1 MKKRKYFIPIITILT
16 ASLFCGCGSQKKE
29 YVPGEVTDAG
39 YESEFLGLRFTTPED
54 FNLLGK
60 VEIDGMMETAM
71 PTADDIT
78 KETQKEYEDNTQI
91 TEFMATSEDAMT
103 LASVTLEK
111 TTESLED
118 YIETFKTDYFENM
131 DNNVI
136 NDVTIEINSQIV
148 GDIVNFGSTFYGE
161 AVASNNGNF
170 IGKDENGYYNALE
183 TEETMNALNWAL
195 DMLSTYDYPQPEGSE
210 WNYWQEAFVSG
221 CGAFIAG
228 ETYQAGSDWSE
239 MEDDFGFVC
248 FPKGPKASDYTNIIG
263 NNPCAIPACYDADK
277 AWKIAFAYDLYTEP
291 IPGFEDY
298 DGRDAGFYNSF
309 RDTESV
315 ELTIARMKEN
325 GRVTYHTMIPGL
337 DLGPD
342 VIWGISKDNTPA
354 QQAEAIRNTW
364 ASYLE
369 EANK

>member
-148 GDIVNFGSTFYGE
+148 GDI
-161 AVASNNGNF
+161 
-170 IGKDENGYYNALE
+170 
-183 TEETMNALNWAL
+183 
-195 DMLSTYDYPQPEGSE
+195 EGFE
-210 WNYWQEAFVSG
+210 L
-221 CGAFIAG
+221 AG
-228 ETYQAGSDWSE
+228 ETYKKLVFASTVDGYPLELTAIHYFRKVGDYI
-239 MEDDFGFVC
+239 MNLTV
-248 FPKGPKASDYTNIIG
+248 SDYG
-263 NNPCAIPACYDADK
+263 DEA
-277 AWKIAFAYDLYTEP
+277 
-291 IPGFEDY
+291 
-298 DGRDAGFYNSF
+298 
-309 RDTESV
+309 SV
-315 ELTIARMKEN
+315 EVLMGAF
-325 GRVTYHTMIPGL
+325 
-337 DLGPD
+337 
-342 VIWGISKDNTPA
+342 
-354 QQAEAIRNTW
+354 EA
-364 ASYLE
+364 Y
-369 EANK
+369 K